1 MNITFL
7 RHAKTNLNGKGFIAT
22 QLDYPLNESGKNQ
35 CKSCLFE
42 EGSFDNVYCSPF
54 KSTIETAKLIYPYK
68 SPIITKDITQR
79 DLGIL
84 NEKFKKDYDN
94 NYLKL
99 VREYII
105 NPENA
110 ETLEQILERLD
121 NFFAELLIAQ
131 NRDDNIL
138 VVTHN
143 GIMRIIKKF
152 YMDQDKEI
160 ETKNLG
166 SFTFS
171 I

>member
-7 RHAKTNLNGKGFIAT
+7 RHAKTDLNGKGFIAT
-22 QLDYPLNESGKNQ
+22 KLDYPLNEIGRNQ
-35 CKSCLFE
+35 CKLCLFK
-42 EGSFDNVYCSPF
+42 EGSFNNVYCSPF
-54 KSTIETAKLIYPYK
+54 KRTIETAKLVYPYK
-68 SPIITKDITQR
+68 SPIITENIAQR

-84 NEKFKKDYDN
+84 NEKFKKDYDD

-105 NPENA
+105 NPENS
-110 ETLEQILERLD
+110 ETLEQILKRLD
-121 NFFAELLIAQ
+121 DFFAELFISQ
-131 NRDDNIL
+131 NKNDKIL

-152 YMDQDKEI
+152 YMDQDMEI

-166 SFTFS
+166 SFTFCM
-171 I
+171 